1 MNILETSS
9 ACNPNIS
16 LPASDEFFQAKKKQ
30 VLITSFSEDLDES
43 DILQVIYVVEFI
55 ERKLQY
61 FFSLMGKDVKIS
73 FYHFASFLFKGKS

>member
-1 MNILETSS
+1 MNRMNILETSS

-43 DILQVIYVVEFI
+43 DILQVIYVVEFLD
-55 ERKLQY
+55 RKLRSFCFQL
-61 FFSLMGKDVKIS
+61 SVKM
-73 FYHFASFLFKGKS
+73 

>member
-1 MNILETSS
+1 MNRMNILETSS

-55 ERKLQY
+55 EQKLQY
-61 FFSLMGKDVKIS
+61 FYFHLSIKM
-73 FYHFASFLFKGKS
+73 